1 VTMRDPELARRQG
14 EKNLRRRFGLTLAET
29 GLAAE
34 ILKGYG
40 RKAAAR
46 RRGISDAT
54 AKSQLSSIFEKTGTH
69 RQAELVRL
77 LLIAPEAS
85 EVE

>member
-1 VTMRDPELARRQG
+1 MVRDPEFERRRL
-14 EKNLRRRFGLTLAET
+14 EINLRGKFGLTIAET
-29 GLAAE
+29 WLASE

-54 AKSQLSSIFEKTGTH
+54 AKAQLSSIFVKTGTH

-77 LLIAPEAS
+77 LAGAAEALGG
-85 EVE
+85 EI